1 MTHVASTDGNA
12 DWLFHT
18 ITNQT
23 SVTTPPISFV
33 GPARVIVKAIASL
46 ATGTQG
52 VVPDAHDAGDRERD
66 VHALTG

>member
-52 VVPDAHDAGDRERD
+52 SF
-66 VHALTG
+66 LTPMTQAIVNVTFTP